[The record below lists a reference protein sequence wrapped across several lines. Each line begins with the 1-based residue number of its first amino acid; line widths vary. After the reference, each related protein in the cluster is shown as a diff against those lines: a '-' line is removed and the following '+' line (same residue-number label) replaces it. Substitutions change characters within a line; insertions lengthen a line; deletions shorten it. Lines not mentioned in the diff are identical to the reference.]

1 MFEQLVKEV
10 ISDISQREDRQRNR
24 RDDAQHHFEYA
35 VRYLLA
41 DLWKAF
47 KREHFNSTQAD
58 SLFVLSRHWKRIAI
72 RRQPDS

>member
-35 VRYLLA
+35 VRYLLT
-41 DLWKAF
+41 DLWKASKSIPF
-47 KREHFNSTQAD
+47 REC
-58 SLFVLSRHWKRIAI
+58 SRLIKWIFSDPNQSVI
-72 RRQPDS
+72 ETLI